1 MAARL
6 NGSVSRSRLASIGRV
21 RFPVVLFDFDG
32 TVVDSGAIILASF
45 RHATKTVLERDL
57 SDSELLAAVGTPL
70 REQMRMIDP
79 ERADELV
86 AVYRAHNEP
95 LHDGLES
102 FDGMLDVLG
111 QLKREGRRLGI
122 VTAKRGATVELAFAV
137 LALRDHFD
145 LVVTADDVAR
155 NKPAPDPLLVAL
167 DRLAAAPEEAAY
179 VGDAPFDI
187 AAAKAAGVYAVA
199 VTWGGIHSEEA
210 LRAEDPDAIIST
222 PRELP
227 DVV

>member
-1 MAARL
+1 
-6 NGSVSRSRLASIGRV
+6 V

-70 REQMRMIDP
+70 REQMRLIDP

-86 AVYRAHNEP
+86 DAYRAHNEP
-95 LHDGLES
+95 LHDGLVTFE
-102 FDGMLDVLG
+102 GMLDVLG
-111 QLKREGRRLGI
+111 RLQREGRRLGI
-122 VTAKRGATVELAFAV
+122 VTSKRGATVELAFAV
-137 LALRDHFD
+137 LPLRGYFD
-145 LVVTADDVAR
+145 IVVTADDAGR
-155 NKPAPDPLLVAL
+155 HKPAPDPILVAL
-167 DRLAAAPEEAAY
+167 DRLEARPEEAAY
-179 VGDAPFDI
+179 VGDAPFDV

-210 LRAEDPDAIIST
+210 LRAEEPDAVIST
-222 PRELP
+222 PRELL